1 MPIYEY
7 LCSQCNRKFRKLVGM
22 IANVSEPQCPHC
34 HSIDLK
40 RQISRFARLRT
51 EDDTLD
57 SLADEMESV
66 DESSPAAMRR
76 LVRAMG
82 DEMGE
87 DLTDEF
93 EQSLEEGEHNSS
105 DPIGL

>member
-1 MPIYEY
+1 MPIYEFI
-7 LCSQCNRKFRKLVGM
+7 CSKCKRKFRKLVGM
-22 IANVSEPQCPHC
+22 IAKVSEPQCPYC
-34 HSIDLK
+34 HSIDLN

-57 SLADEMESV
+57 ALADEMESV

-93 EQSLEEGEHNSS
+93 EQSLEAGDMGADAIEE
-105 DPIGL
+105 